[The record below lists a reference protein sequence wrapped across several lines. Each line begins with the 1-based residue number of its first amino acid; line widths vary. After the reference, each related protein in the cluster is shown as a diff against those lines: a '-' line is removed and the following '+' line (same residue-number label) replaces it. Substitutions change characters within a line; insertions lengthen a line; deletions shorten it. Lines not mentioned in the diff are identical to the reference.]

1 MTEDQKPSQAAEEGN
16 SAQAKLAAAVFG
28 GYVLGRTKQGGAAL
42 SLASWLSGNQAGP
55 RAMAM
60 ARKGLSQVVKSEQ
73 VAQIMQQIRG
83 PLMEAA
89 QQAVLS
95 RVTTISDQLTARMQ
109 ALSELGMTTVEGTG
123 DTVKGAAGA
132 AGDTTKKMVKGTA
145 ETTKKAGGRL
155 QGALGRLTRKKDGS
169 AEEPM
174 ADEQKPEKEVN
185 EGADEDRAGSRD
197 ETG

>member
-95 RVTTISDQLTARMQ
+95 RVTTISDQLTARME
-109 ALSELGMTTVEGTG
+109 ALSEVGASTVEGAG
-123 DTVKGAAGA
+123 TVSGTTRKTASGAAGTV
-132 AGDTTKKMVKGTA
+132 GDTTKK
-145 ETTKKAGGRL
+145 AGARI
-155 QGALGRLTRKKDGS
+155 QGALGRLTRKKGGK
-169 AEEPM
+169 AEDPM
-174 ADEQKPEKEVN
+174 SQEDKPEEEAN
-185 EGADEDRAGSRD
+185 EGV
-197 ETG
+197 